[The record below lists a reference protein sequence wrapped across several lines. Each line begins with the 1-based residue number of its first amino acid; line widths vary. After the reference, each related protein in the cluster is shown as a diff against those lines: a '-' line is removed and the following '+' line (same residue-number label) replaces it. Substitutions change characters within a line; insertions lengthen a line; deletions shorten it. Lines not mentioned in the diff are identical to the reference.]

1 MSSLTIESLTKES
14 LTKKSL
20 IKEILNEFN
29 AEALIEKNEIYDLYH
44 ELNHILSLNIDLKEI
59 GLKEIGFEESDFDEI
74 NDMLFN
80 KINYLL
86 NNNYKSINQEL
97 LTEFKLKITEDE
109 LKEKITE
116 DELKEKI
123 LRIVIVLLHEQK
135 KDENQKIIKAICE
148 NLLENLDNNLI
159 EVIKKF
165 YVFTTGKELNI

>member
-109 LKEKITE
+109 LKEKI
-116 DELKEKI
+116 

-135 KDENQKIIKAICE
+135 KDENQKNIKAICE

>member
-1 MSSLTIESLTKES
+1 MSSLTKES
-14 LTKKSL
+14 LESLTKESL

-29 AEALIEKNEIYDLYH
+29 AEALIEKNEIY
-44 ELNHILSLNIDLKEI
+44 ELNHILSLNRDLKEI
-59 GLKEIGFEESDFDEI
+59 GLKEIDFDESDFDEI

-97 LTEFKLKITEDE
+97 LTEL
-109 LKEKITE
+109 KITE

-135 KDENQKIIKAICE
+135 KDENQKNIKAICE
-148 NLLENLDNNLI
+148 NLLEKSDNNNNLI

-165 YVFTTGKELNI
+165 YEFTTGKELKI